1 MTAFS
6 ADDGAPSLPPAEA
19 LVHVSEGARF
29 DLPLSARVLGSI
41 GMVFFYQMLYGTVIY
56 WFSFANNKR

>member
-1 MTAFS
+1 M
-6 ADDGAPSLPPAEA
+6 PPAEA
-19 LVHVSEGARF
+19 LVRVSEGARF